1 MRIEISENW
10 RPTTA
15 NINAL
20 PAPLRRYI
28 RALEA
33 GCDPAGDAQ
42 TIANLLMDQIAELQK
57 LLAEERRRKD
67 RDQAALSAAGMCQR
81 RFSA

>member
-1 MRIEISENW
+1 MKIEISENW

-28 RALEA
+28 RALET

-42 TIANLLMDQIAELQK
+42 TVANLIGEIVELQK

-67 RDQAALSAAGMCQR
+67 RDRAALSAAGMCQR